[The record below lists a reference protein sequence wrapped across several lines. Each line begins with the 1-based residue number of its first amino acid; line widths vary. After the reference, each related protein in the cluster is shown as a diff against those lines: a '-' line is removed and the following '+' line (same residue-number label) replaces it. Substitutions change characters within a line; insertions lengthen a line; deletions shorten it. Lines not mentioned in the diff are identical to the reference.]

1 MIFIEFFYKL
11 PSKATEILDFF
22 ALLSVGILEYLKNNH
37 FAVKVAISSES
48 YYKMKEI
55 FTVFRYVSLF
65 FFVRT
70 PLKFSQ
76 NIENFLRSLIISKK
90 VHYKDVRNNEVLRP
104 RPRKF
109 GRI

>member
-22 ALLSVGILEYLKNNH
+22 ALLSVGILECIKNNH

-48 YYKMKEI
+48 YYKMREI

-70 PLKFSQ
+70 PLDFFQ
-76 NIENFLRSLIISKK
+76 NIEKFLQSFMYLQKGSLQ
-90 VHYKDVRNNEVLRP
+90 RR
-104 RPRKF
+104 
-109 GRI
+109 